1 MSGKAIEQL
10 DPEDKGLTSS
20 LSTATLVI
28 DVDEQD
34 DLPEPLYEQLTNTY
48 KPPNKVKYYSYILN
62 LYLIV

>member
-10 DPEDKGLTSS
+10 DPEDQGLKSS

-34 DLPEPLYEQLTNTY
+34 DLPEPLYEQLTNTTE
-48 KPPNKVKYYSYILN
+48 PPNVT
-62 LYLIV
+62 V

>member
-10 DPEDKGLTSS
+10 DPEDHGLKSS

-34 DLPEPLYEQLTNTY
+34 DLPEPLYEQLTLTNTT
-48 KPPNKVKYYSYILN
+48 KPPKTVNYDSLF
-62 LYLIV
+62 LWFT

>member
-10 DPEDKGLTSS
+10 DPEDHGLKSS

-34 DLPEPLYEQLTNTY
+34 DLPEPLYEQLTNTT
-48 KPPNKVKYYSYILN
+48 KPPNTINYDSLF
-62 LYLIV
+62 L